1 MVSRTG
7 SLLGDFDRDFRT
19 IGFRKVGLVLQ
30 TGRHGA
36 VAALMRVAEFVEIE
50 QFGRQRLAA
59 RMSLTLVLVARSL
72 LRTLLQVL
80 RSSYR
85 FDGAGRSTALLSY
98 SLLHSL
104 RRCAVK

>member
-59 RMSLTLVLVARSL
+59 RMSLTLVLVDADFQLSRHGRRFSL
-72 LRTLLQVL
+72 SRAACSAPCCRYCV
-80 RSSYR
+80 SSYR
-85 FDGAGRSTALLSY
+85 FDGAGR
-98 SLLHSL
+98 
-104 RRCAVK
+104 